1 MEDHHGKSMDFP
13 CLFPMEISGIGAT
26 QGTGR
31 SARAGGN
38 GTSPRAPPWC
48 SHRRARADAN
58 LGFFYRVGASLWA
71 LSSKKGV
78 SFNHENCDL
87 SNKEINLMMIYLIN

>member
-1 MEDHHGKSMDFP
+1 MRAAQVHQHFEVQNGRPPWKTMDFP
-13 CLFPMEISGIGAT
+13 CLFPMEISGIGA
-26 QGTGR
+26 QATGR

-58 LGFFYRVGASLWA
+58 LGRQFVGAYKQ
-71 LSSKKGV
+71 KKG
-78 SFNHENCDL
+78 
-87 SNKEINLMMIYLIN
+87 